1 MKVGTKRLKNKL
13 SYYLR
18 RVKAGETVTVTD
30 RGVPVA
36 ELRSVETSEDAE
48 EQALRRLEEEGVL
61 TRGSGKF
68 RPFKPIRL
76 KKGALVSTAILEDRR

>member
-48 EQALRRLEEEGVL
+48 ERALRRLEEEGLL
-61 TRGSGKF
+61 TRGSGKL
-68 RPFKPIRL
+68 RPFKPVKLKNGVRL
-76 KKGALVSTAILEDRR
+76 SATILEDRR